1 MAIVIPG
8 ANQKA
13 PEGLQ
18 DAGQALQGIRLHQ
31 LPCWI
36 DYDGP
41 AKVDQFFLIQGKYK
55 PQQPPLAS
63 TAAAPAVIS
72 PSIYVSNFR
81 GRLLQGR
88 RCPVPSGYKGYI
100 LKSKAVDNVSTPAH
114 APQDTSAERTVLM
127 ATERFGGFM
136 VWDHDHPPH
145 PVGDPLL
152 KAMDWLTVAAL

>member
-18 DAGQALQGIRLHQ
+18 DASRALQGIRLHQ

-55 PQQPPLAS
+55 PQPPPAP
-63 TAAAPAVIS
+63 TAAPAVVP

-88 RCPVPSGYKGYI
+88 RCPVPTGYHGYI
-100 LKSKAVDNVSTPAH
+100 LKSKAVDSISTTAYVS
-114 APQDTSAERTVLM
+114 QDYSAERTVLM